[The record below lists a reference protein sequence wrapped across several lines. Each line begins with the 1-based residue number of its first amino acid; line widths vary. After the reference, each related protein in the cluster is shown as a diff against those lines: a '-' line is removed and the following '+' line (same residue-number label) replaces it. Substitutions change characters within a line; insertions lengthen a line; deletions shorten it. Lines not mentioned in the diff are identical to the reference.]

1 MTHPRLRDSRFHKE
15 FFTDE
20 FMDMV
25 LKQLALRERYGIA
38 GPAPLVITYN
48 EEEYIKQT
56 YDAPQIER

>member
-1 MTHPRLRDSRFHKE
+1 
-15 FFTDE
+15 
-20 FMDMV
+20 MDMV